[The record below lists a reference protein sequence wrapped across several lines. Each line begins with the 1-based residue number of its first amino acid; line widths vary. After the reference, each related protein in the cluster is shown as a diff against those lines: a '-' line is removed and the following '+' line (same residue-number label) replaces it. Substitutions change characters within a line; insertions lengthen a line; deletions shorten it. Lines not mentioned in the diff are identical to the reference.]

1 MKIEVGVS
9 RDDFSGTAKALLAA
23 LEPDEILD
31 EASTIILNRIR
42 TRFLAEQGPD
52 SKWVPSKAAMIR
64 RGGGFTWSN
73 GRKWTG
79 TGTLFASGRLFH
91 SIQVVRGASDERSFL
106 TDVPY
111 AKYHQFGKGDMARPF
126 LGFNK
131 EDISVVESL
140 IKRRVS
146 EALS

>member
-64 RGGGFTWSN
+64 RGGGYTWSN

-91 SIQVVRGASDERSFL
+91 SLQVVRGASDERSFV

-111 AKYHQFGKGDMARPF
+111 AQYHQFGKGNMHRPF

-131 EDISVVESL
+131 EDISVVEGL
-140 IKRRVS
+140 IKRRIS